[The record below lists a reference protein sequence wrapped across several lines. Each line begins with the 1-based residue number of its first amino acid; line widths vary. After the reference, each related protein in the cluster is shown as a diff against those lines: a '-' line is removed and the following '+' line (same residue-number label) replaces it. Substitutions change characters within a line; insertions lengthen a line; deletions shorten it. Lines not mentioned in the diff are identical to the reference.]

1 MPGEIFIRSSRECR
15 PTAPQNQRKEDK
27 MQEGGT
33 KDDEIKMAV
42 LSPDAFDLQHD
53 HPRVL
58 GNNQ

>member
-1 MPGEIFIRSSRECR
+1 
-15 PTAPQNQRKEDK
+15 